1 LKASQGAKRTDDAGA
16 VLVEFTLVAILVV
29 IIALGVIQL
38 AAALHVRNM
47 AISAASEGAR
57 LAAAHDRGLAEGEA
71 RTRDLLES
79 SIGDVSATVEAS
91 TSTVFGADA
100 VLMEVELPV
109 PVFGLWGVG
118 SMHVR
123 AHALKEVDRGS

>member
-1 LKASQGAKRTDDAGA
+1 M
-16 VLVEFTLVAILVV
+16 LVEFVLIAILVA

-38 AAALHVRNM
+38 SVALHVRNM

-71 RTRDLLES
+71 RAQDVLAS
-79 SIGDVSATVEAS
+79 SIGNVPATVTAS
-91 TSTVFGADA
+91 ETVVGGVPA
-100 VLMEVELPV
+100 VVVEIETPV

-118 SMHVR
+118 AIHVQ
-123 AHALKEVDRGS
+123 AQALKEVSRG

>member
-1 LKASQGAKRTDDAGA
+1 M
-16 VLVEFTLVAILVV
+16 LVEFTLVAILVV

-57 LAAAHDRGLAEGEA
+57 LAAANDRGLAEGEA
-71 RTRDLLES
+71 RARALLAA
-79 SIGDVSATVEAS
+79 SIGDGPARIDASAT
-91 TSTVFGADA
+91 TVLGADA
-100 VLMEVELPV
+100 VRVEIDLPV

-118 SMHVR
+118 SLHVQ